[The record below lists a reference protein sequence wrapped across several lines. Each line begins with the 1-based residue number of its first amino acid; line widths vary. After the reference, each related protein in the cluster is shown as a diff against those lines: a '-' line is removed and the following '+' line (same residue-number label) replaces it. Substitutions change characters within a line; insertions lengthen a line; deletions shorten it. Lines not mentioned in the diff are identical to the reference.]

1 MEFGRIDT
9 LHELLDETDV
19 VLCSLTASDD
29 DASLRLQGL
38 ATNSWKTLLESGEI
52 ELHPLSFGIQE
63 GVSID
68 LGTAQ
73 RLVLDGNSIMFFH
86 LEDDLAGT
94 LHSRG
99 VDSE

>member
-1 MEFGRIDT
+1 MTT
-9 LHELLDETDV
+9 LRLGV
-19 VLCSLTASDD
+19 RPNRYPSRAPRRNGSDD

-52 ELHPLSFGIQE
+52 EFHPLSFGIQE